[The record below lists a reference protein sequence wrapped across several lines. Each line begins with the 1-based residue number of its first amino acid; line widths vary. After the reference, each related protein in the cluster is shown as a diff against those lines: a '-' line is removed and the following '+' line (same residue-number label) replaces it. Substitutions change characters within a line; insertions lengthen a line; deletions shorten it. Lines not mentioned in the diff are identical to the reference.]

1 MDILG
6 AEIEVHFP
14 ECRSLKE
21 KRIVLKSLKQKLRD
35 RFGVSVAELEYQDK
49 WQRSRLGIAS
59 VSSDVK
65 ATERHFQ
72 SIRRFIES
80 DPRIW
85 VIEFEEEWR

>member
-6 AEIEVHFP
+6 AEIEIHFP

-21 KRIVLKSLKQKLRD
+21 KRIVLKSLKQKLHD
-35 RFGVSVAELEYQDK
+35 RFGVSVAELAFQDK
-49 WQRSRLGIAS
+49 WQRSSIGIAA

-65 ATERHFQ
+65 STERLFQ
-72 SIRRFIES
+72 SIRRFVES

-85 VIEFEEEWR
+85 VVAFKEEWR